1 MGTQQQ
7 RVLKALENGGMLSS
21 RVAWD
26 KYGIARLS
34 ARISELRSMGYPI
47 ESFRRETVNK
57 FGESTHYYDYYLRG
71 QKDEL
76 QEDKSATASN

>member
-1 MGTQQQ
+1 MGIQQQ

-47 ESFRRETVNK
+47 DSFRRETKNK
-57 FGESTHYYDYYLRG
+57 FGEPTHYFEYYLRE
-71 QKDEL
+71 QKNEISTI
-76 QEDKSATASN
+76 ETAKDN

>member
-1 MGTQQQ
+1 MGIQQQ

-21 RVAWD
+21 RIAWD

-57 FGESTHYYDYYLRG
+57 FGEPTHYCEYYLRE
-71 QKDEL
+71 QKDEI
-76 QEDKSATASN
+76 QATKTAGNN